1 VQNLGFYPQTDV
13 SVKCDIYEGGLG
25 GTVLDEDFSSEPV
38 DWTITNVEGTAW
50 TWDSSDERMENTY
63 SGSPSGYLDS
73 PVLDCS
79 GKSGMSL
86 SFWHY
91 WKADY
96 SSGNQDGYV
105 RGSVDGGSTWPY
117 LIDEFHHNDPAEE
130 TAVKYYDI
138 SSWADGQSEVMI
150 RFDITNDNDW
160 YWYVD
165 DVNVT
170 AELAGDL
177 VYSSEAL
184 IDVAAYETQFVE
196 FTPDWNA
203 GMGLYGIQ
211 VSTLLGSD
219 ENTGNDVTA
228 DTVSVEGP
236 GLAFDPESVDFD
248 TLGVNQSESSSF
260 EIWNSGID
268 TLTYTLSSSE
278 SWLTVSPLSGD
289 CTSEVDT
296 ITVEVDTT
304 GLTPGMSYQ
313 GDVVISSNGGSGVFS
328 VDFYLVADGTE
339 LEDVNQSSYDRGFPI
354 RHAADGDWA
363 GAQNFTPTL
372 GMITSVDL
380 WLRSFGSPEFDLVV
394 ELREDGPE
402 GTLLDSVSFMPGEIS
417 SDWSWLSVDFS
428 DIAVSSG
435 TDYFIV
441 LPPAPSGVTSSF
453 GYEWGYVFGD
463 VYADGSFWFTRDGGG
478 LWRDL
483 PDSYEFA
490 FRTYGLA

>member
-1 VQNLGFYPQTDV
+1 
-13 SVKCDIYEGGLG
+13 
-25 GTVLDEDFSSEPV
+25 
-38 DWTITNVEGTAW
+38 
-50 TWDSSDERMENTY
+50 
-63 SGSPSGYLDS
+63 
-73 PVLDCS
+73 
-79 GKSGMSL
+79 
-86 SFWHY
+86 
-91 WKADY
+91 
-96 SSGNQDGYV
+96 
-105 RGSVDGGSTWPY
+105 
-117 LIDEFHHNDPAEE
+117 
-130 TAVKYYDI
+130 
-138 SSWADGQSEVMI
+138 MI

-160 YWYVD
+160 YWRID

-177 VYSSEAL
+177 VYSSET
-184 IDVAAYETQFVE
+184 IVDVAAYETQFVE
-196 FTPDWNA
+196 FSPDWDA

-219 ENTGNDVTA
+219 ENTGNDVVA

-236 GLAFDPESVDFD
+236 GLSFDPEGVDFD
-248 TLGVNQSESSSF
+248 TLGVDQTESGSF
-260 EIWNSGID
+260 EIWNDGVG
-268 TLTYTLSSSE
+268 TLSYSLSESE
-278 SWLTVSPLSGD
+278 SWLSVSPLSGD
-289 CTSEVDT
+289 STGEHDT

-304 GLTPGMSYQ
+304 GLSPGMSYQ

-363 GAQNFTPTL
+363 GAQDFMPTM
-372 GMITSVDL
+372 GMISSVDL
-380 WLRSFGSPEFDLVV
+380 WIRSFGTPEFDLVV
-394 ELREDGPE
+394 ELREDSPE
-402 GTLLDSVSFMPGEIS
+402 GTLLDTMSFTPGEVS
-417 SDWSWLSVDFS
+417 SEWGWLSVDFS

-453 GYEWGYVFGD
+453 GYEWGYAFGD

-483 PDSYEFA
+483 PESYEFA
-490 FRTYGLA
+490 FRTYGLT

>member
-1 VQNLGFYPQTDV
+1 
-13 SVKCDIYEGGLG
+13 
-25 GTVLDEDFSSEPV
+25 
-38 DWTITNVEGTAW
+38 
-50 TWDSSDERMENTY
+50 
-63 SGSPSGYLDS
+63 
-73 PVLDCS
+73 
-79 GKSGMSL
+79 
-86 SFWHY
+86 
-91 WKADY
+91 
-96 SSGNQDGYV
+96 
-105 RGSVDGGSTWPY
+105 
-117 LIDEFHHNDPAEE
+117 
-130 TAVKYYDI
+130 
-138 SSWADGQSEVMI
+138 MI

-160 YWYVD
+160 YWRID
-165 DVNVT
+165 DFNVT

-177 VYSSEAL
+177 VYSSET
-184 IDVAAYETQFVE
+184 IVDVAAYETQFVE
-196 FTPDWNA
+196 FTPDWDA

-236 GLAFDPESVDFD
+236 GLAFDPEGVDFD
-248 TLGVNQSESSSF
+248 TMGVDQTESSTF

-289 CTSEVDT
+289 STGEHDT

-304 GLTPGMSYQ
+304 GLTPGMSYH
-313 GDVVISSNGGSGVFS
+313 GEVMISSNGGSGVFS
-328 VDFYLVADGTE
+328 VDFYLVDDNTE
-339 LEDVNQSSYDRGFPI
+339 IEDVNQSSYDRGFPI

-363 GAQNFTPTL
+363 GAQDFTPTL

-380 WLRSFGSPEFDLVV
+380 WIRSFGTPEFDLVV

-402 GTLLDSVSFMPGEIS
+402 GTLLDSVSFMPGDVS
-417 SDWSWLSVDFS
+417 GDWSWLNVDFS
-428 DIAVSSG
+428 DIAASSG

-453 GYEWGYVFGD
+453 GYEWGYAFGD
-463 VYADGSFWFTRDGGG
+463 QYPDGSFWFTRDGGG

-483 PDSYEFA
+483 PESYEFT
-490 FRTYGLA
+490 FKTNGYT